1 MQIHTLQLVCLIF
14 TEKNIFKKPGFTWIL
29 WWTPG
34 DVTSWTSPGAW
45 LQENTDLLMNTEPTE
60 RFWPWHPKKM
70 ISDSQK
76 ITIPST
82 PTAAASTLQYFHLH
96 RSFKASNDVNYVKK
110 KKKRTLV
117 MNMIHIYL
125 IEVNL
130 APLMWDVVTVLI
142 WYLLIVSV
150 SRTRSW
156 YTGVHRHVKPHHWRL
171 CIVLLQ
177 PSDINLSQ

>member
-29 WWTPG
+29 WWTSG
-34 DVTSWTSPGAW
+34 DVTSWTTPGAW
-45 LQENTDLLMNTEPTE
+45 LQENTEPTE

-96 RSFKASNDVNYVKK
+96 RGFKACNDVNYVKK
-110 KKKRTLV
+110 KK
-117 MNMIHIYL
+117 NIGYEYDSYL
-125 IEVNL
+125 PNWGKFSSINVRRGYCLNL
-130 APLMWDVVTVLI
+130 ISSSSLSVTDQVLI
-142 WYLLIVSV
+142 Y
-150 SRTRSW
+150 
-156 YTGVHRHVKPHHWRL
+156 RHTQACETTPLKTLHSFITAIRY
-171 CIVLLQ
+171 
-177 PSDINLSQ
+177 